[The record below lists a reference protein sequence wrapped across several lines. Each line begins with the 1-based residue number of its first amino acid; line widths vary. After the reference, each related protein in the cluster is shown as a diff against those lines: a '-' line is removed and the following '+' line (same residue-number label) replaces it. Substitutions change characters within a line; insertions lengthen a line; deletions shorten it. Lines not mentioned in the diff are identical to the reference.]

1 MDVRPE
7 DSVSNISSRHG
18 SKTSSRRSR
27 SSSVRS
33 SAVSDARAMAAAKKA
48 ILGAEAATL
57 QRLHQIEEEELRLRQ
72 RKKELKLQ
80 TEMAK
85 AEAEEL
91 AYAQAEQRETAGNT
105 RSAFLDEG
113 YKLRFTVPPPMVEDT
128 QGSPAAVVPDATP
141 RRPLD
146 PPKDESTAIK
156 PQPHMYGPRP
166 PMVDN
171 PLILCPQVSETP
183 LTSQH
188 TKSTNAHKWKY
199 DTSQQ
204 PSQNPSASNT
214 RYASTSPLALQHP
227 PYQTNDYIQ
236 QMMLQQ
242 QEAIMSLT
250 LPQPELPVFSG
261 DPVEY
266 CDFIRAFEN
275 LIERK
280 TRNPS
285 SRLYY
290 LLQYTA
296 GQVQDLVRSCLAM
309 REETGYTEARKLLAE
324 RYGQPYKIATAYVD
338 RVINGQPIRT
348 EDGPALQKFS
358 ILLTSCNN
366 TLKEIGYLSRLE
378 NPESLRKIVD
388 RLPYSLKLKWREAA
402 DSITQKGKRDPT
414 LKDMTEFVEA
424 RSRVAN
430 HPIFGKISS
439 NLQRSSNLNSNKQRR
454 GAVSFAAEA
463 NPQQPQP
470 RNAERKRVK
479 CPSCD
484 KDHWLSQCDDFKK
497 LNLQDRYK
505 LVRAKRLCLNC
516 LVSGHFVH
524 ECPKKSFCRIQD
536 CTKKHSTFL
545 HDKEQKETQPKAS
558 HVNTTDANNGASNT
572 GESAATNGYVKT
584 ETFQTSKSSSVVGFS
599 IVPVE
604 VNAMGQD
611 KKVLTYAFLD
621 SGSNT
626 SFCTKELMRKLDV
639 KGKATSLSLT
649 TMQIAN
655 KQIECSLVSLEVTNL
670 SNSNRVKLPMVY
682 SRSSLPVSTDTI
694 GTQEDVDR
702 WPHLKGIKIPSI
714 EAEIGLLIGSDAP
727 QILQPKEVRESDNG
741 GPYATRTVLGWVLNG
756 PLGREKNKAATANFV
771 DSDTELSK
779 QFSEYCNLEFNDS
792 TYEPKTSMSQNDR
805 RALEI
810 MQTTTVKLEDNH
822 YEIALPWKNDPPC
835 LHDNKSQAERRLE
848 LLKKRLQ
855 KDPVVLEKYKDFM
868 DNILSKNHARKLS
881 SKDLAQTAEA
891 WYLPHHPVFHPQKPG
906 KARVVF
912 DCSAKYRG
920 SSLNDQ
926 LLQGPDLTNTLIG
939 VLTRFRQ
946 EQVAF
951 MSDIEAMFY
960 QVRVRPSDCKYLRFL
975 WWPDGNMEREP
986 QKYQMSVHLFGGA
999 SSPSCAIYALK
1010 KTAEDN
1016 KDYFDQETVQTAKGN
1031 FYVDDCL
1038 RSIATAPEAVRL
1050 VSQLRELLSKGGFH
1064 LTKWISN
1071 SKEVI
1076 DSVPASERAASVKDL
1091 DTGNRSRRIS
1101 EPPTVIRIPTS
1112 GFIYDVS
1119 ESFRL
1124 PKKGEGSTFWTDSTC
1139 VLRYIENKDKR
1150 FQTFVANRAAAILDQ
1165 STETQWKYVETSLNP
1180 ADEAS
1185 RGMTVDAFLHNKR
1198 WTDGPDFLKQSE
1210 ETWPQRPPDMGQ
1222 IPNDDPEVKKTIEV
1236 FAIEV
1241 SNDSDYISK
1250 VLEKFSSWT
1259 RLKKIIAWVLC
1270 YKNNL
1275 RKQSQRRKANEV
1287 ISCQSKVN
1295 ANIPLSVSEINDAE
1309 RVIVKY
1315 VQKQAFKEELSILN
1329 CIDKENQESSN
1340 QSTVKKCSS
1349 IYKLDPIM
1357 TDSLLRVGGRLQ
1369 RAPIEN
1375 DAKHPIILP
1384 KKHHVVK
1391 LIIDY
1396 YHRASAHSGIEYTL
1410 SLIRQKYWII
1420 AARSSVR
1427 NAVNTCFDCRRRQA
1441 PVMQQKMASLPQNRT
1456 TPCKPPF
1463 TYVGVD
1469 CFGPF
1474 TVRRGRT
1481 TAKRYGVLFTCLTTR
1496 AIHIEVA
1503 YSMDTES
1510 FINSLRRF
1518 VSRRGQPDEI
1528 RSDNGGNFV
1537 KGEKELRMA
1546 IQDWNQTQIHEY
1558 LLQHNVK
1565 WIFNPPAAS
1574 HHGGVWERCIRTVRK
1589 VMKALLKQQVLDDE
1603 GLNTLMCE
1611 VESIVNGRLITKV
1624 SDDPKD
1630 LDALTPNHLLLLRAG
1645 TATPPGVFSKDD
1657 NYTRRRW
1664 RQVQYLSNLF
1674 WLRWTKEYL
1683 PSLQQR
1689 QKWNKPQRNL
1699 AVNNIV
1705 LLLDENT
1712 PRSAWPLGI
1721 VLEVYSNSKD

>member
-1 MDVRPE
+1 MFRNRFIGIREQVHQCSETGSPVFRNRFTKVQEQVHKRSGTGSQVSRNSFISVQEHVHERSGIKFTSVQEQVHKCSGTGSQVFRNRFTSVQEHVQCSGTGSSVFRNSLTNVQEQVHERSGTGSSVFRNRFTSVQEQVHQCSGTGSRTFRNRFISVQEQVHQCSGTGSPVFRNRFTSVQEQVHQCSGSGSRTGSPVFRNRFISVQEQVHQCSGTE

-85 AEAEEL
+85 ADAEEL

-105 RSAFLDEG
+105 RSAFLEEG
-113 YKLRFTVPPPMVEDT
+113 YKLRCTVPPPMVEDT
-128 QGSPAAVVPDATP
+128 QGSPAAVVPDAAP

-183 LTSQH
+183 LRSQH

-214 RYASTSPLALQHP
+214 RYASTLPLALQHP
-227 PYQTNDYIQ
+227 PYQTNDYMQ

-250 LPQPELPVFSG
+250 LPQPDLPVFSG

-338 RVINGQPIRT
+338 HVINGQPIRA

-430 HPIFGKISS
+430 HPIFG
-439 NLQRSSNLNSNKQRR
+439 
-454 GAVSFAAEA
+454 
-463 NPQQPQP
+463 
-470 RNAERKRVK
+470 
-479 CPSCD
+479 
-484 KDHWLSQCDDFKK
+484 
-497 LNLQDRYK
+497 
-505 LVRAKRLCLNC
+505 
-516 LVSGHFVH
+516 
-524 ECPKKSFCRIQD
+524 

-572 GESAATNGYVKT
+572 
-584 ETFQTSKSSSVVGFS
+584 
-599 IVPVE
+599 

-611 KKVLTYAFLD
+611 KKVLT
-621 SGSNT
+621 
-626 SFCTKELMRKLDV
+626 
-639 KGKATSLSLT
+639 
-649 TMQIAN
+649 
-655 KQIECSLVSLEVTNL
+655 
-670 SNSNRVKLPMVY
+670 
-682 SRSSLPVSTDTI
+682 SSLPVSTDTI

-727 QILQPKEVRESDNG
+727 QILQPKEVRESENG
-741 GPYATRTVLGWVLNG
+741 GPYATQTVLGWVLNG

-779 QFSEYCNLEFNDS
+779 QFREYCNLEFNDS

-835 LHDNKSQAERRLE
+835 LYDNKSQAERRLQ

-868 DNILSKNHARKLS
+868 DNLLSKNHARKLS
-881 SKDLAQTAEA
+881 SEDLAQTAEA

-906 KARVVF
+906 KVRVVF

-986 QKYQMSVHLFGGA
+986 QEYQMSVHLFGGA
-999 SSPSCAIYALK
+999 SSPSCANYALK

-1016 KDYFDQETVQTAKGN
+1016 KDYFDHETVQTVKGN

-1038 RSIATAPEAVRL
+1038 RSIATEPEAVRL
-1050 VSQLRELLSKGGFH
+1050 
-1064 LTKWISN
+1064 
-1071 SKEVI
+1071 EVI

-1091 DTGNRSRRIS
+1091 DFDNAVLTERALGVQWNVHVDTFSYKIASKEKPATRRGILS
-1101 EPPTVIRIPTS
+1101 IGLGWDDKIPE
-1112 GFIYDVS
+1112 YDKQRW
-1119 ESFRL
+1119 ESWLSDL
-1124 PKKGEGSTFWTDSTC
+1124 PKLEQFSIPRCFKPPDFTDVQRRELHHFSDASSHGYGAVSYLRQIDASDSTC

-1150 FQTFVANRAAAILDQ
+1150 FQTFVANRVAAILDQ

-1259 RLKKIIAWVLC
+1259 RLKKIIAWILR

-1275 RKQSQRRKANEV
+1275 RKQSQR
-1287 ISCQSKVN
+1287 Q
-1295 ANIPLSVSEINDAE
+1295 

-1315 VQKQAFKEELSILN
+1315 VRKQAFKEELSILN

-1357 TDSLLRVGGRLQ
+1357 TDSLLR
-1369 RAPIEN
+1369 
-1375 DAKHPIILP
+1375 
-1384 KKHHVVK
+1384 
-1391 LIIDY
+1391 
-1396 YHRASAHSGIEYTL
+1396 
-1410 SLIRQKYWII
+1410 KYWII

-1463 TYVGVD
+1463 T
-1469 CFGPF
+1469 
-1474 TVRRGRT
+1474 
-1481 TAKRYGVLFTCLTTR
+1481 
-1496 AIHIEVA
+1496 
-1503 YSMDTES
+1503 
-1510 FINSLRRF
+1510 
-1518 VSRRGQPDEI
+1518 RGQPDEI
-1528 RSDNGGNFV
+1528 RSDNG
-1537 KGEKELRMA
+1537 
-1546 IQDWNQTQIHEY
+1546 
-1558 LLQHNVK
+1558 
-1565 WIFNPPAAS
+1565 
-1574 HHGGVWERCIRTVRK
+1574 
-1589 VMKALLKQQVLDDE
+1589 

-1611 VESIVNGRLITKV
+1611 VESIVNGRPITKV

-1689 QKWNKPQRNL
+1689 QKWNKP
-1699 AVNNIV
+1699 
-1705 LLLDENT
+1705 
-1712 PRSAWPLGI
+1712 
-1721 VLEVYSNSKD
+1721 LEI

>member
-91 AYAQAEQRETAGNT
+91 AYAQAER
-105 RSAFLDEG
+105 
-113 YKLRFTVPPPMVEDT
+113 
-128 QGSPAAVVPDATP
+128 
-141 RRPLD
+141 
-146 PPKDESTAIK
+146 
-156 PQPHMYGPRP
+156 
-166 PMVDN
+166 
-171 PLILCPQVSETP
+171 
-183 LTSQH
+183 
-188 TKSTNAHKWKY
+188 
-199 DTSQQ
+199 
-204 PSQNPSASNT
+204 
-214 RYASTSPLALQHP
+214 
-227 PYQTNDYIQ
+227 
-236 QMMLQQ
+236 
-242 QEAIMSLT
+242 
-250 LPQPELPVFSG
+250 
-261 DPVEY
+261 
-266 CDFIRAFEN
+266 
-275 LIERK
+275 
-280 TRNPS
+280 
-285 SRLYY
+285 
-290 LLQYTA
+290 
-296 GQVQDLVRSCLAM
+296 
-309 REETGYTEARKLLAE
+309 
-324 RYGQPYKIATAYVD
+324 
-338 RVINGQPIRT
+338 
-348 EDGPALQKFS
+348 
-358 ILLTSCNN
+358 
-366 TLKEIGYLSRLE
+366 
-378 NPESLRKIVD
+378 
-388 RLPYSLKLKWREAA
+388 REAA
-402 DSITQKGKRDPT
+402 DAITQKGNRDPT

-439 NLQRSSNLNSNKQRR
+439 DLQRSSNLNSNKQRR

-497 LNLQDRYK
+497 LNLEDRYK

-524 ECPKKSFCRIQD
+524 ECPKKSFCRIQG

-545 HDKEQKETQPKAS
+545 HDKEQKEMQPKAS

-572 GESAATNGYVKT
+572 DESAATNGYVKT

-611 KKVLTYAFLD
+611 KKVLMYAFLD

-670 SNSNRVKLPMVY
+670 SNSNKVKLPMVY

-727 QILQPKEVRESDNG
+727 QILQPKEVRESENG
-741 GPYATRTVLGWVLNG
+741 GPYATRTVLGWVING

-810 MQTTTVKLEDNH
+810 MQTTTTVKLEDNH

-835 LHDNKSQAERRLE
+835 LHDNKSQAERRLQ

-868 DNILSKNHARKLS
+868 DNLLSKNHARKLS

-906 KARVVF
+906 KVRVVF

-986 QKYQMSVHLFGGA
+986 HEYQMSVHLFGGA
-999 SSPSCAIYALK
+999 SSPSCANYALK

-1016 KDYFDQETVQTAKGN
+1016 KDYFDHETVQTVKGN
-1031 FYVDDCL
+1031 FYVDDWSAL
-1038 RSIATAPEAVRL
+1038 YRNRT
-1050 VSQLRELLSKGGFH
+1050 
-1064 LTKWISN
+1064 
-1071 SKEVI
+1071 
-1076 DSVPASERAASVKDL
+1076 
-1091 DTGNRSRRIS
+1091 RSRS
-1101 EPPTVIRIPTS
+1101 PN
-1112 GFIYDVS
+1112 
-1119 ESFRL
+1119 
-1124 PKKGEGSTFWTDSTC
+1124 STC

-1150 FQTFVANRAAAILDQ
+1150 FQTFVSNRVAAILDQ

-1185 RGMTVDAFLHNKR
+1185 RGMTVDAFLHKKR

-1236 FAIEV
+1236 FAIE
-1241 SNDSDYISK
+1241 
-1250 VLEKFSSWT
+1250 
-1259 RLKKIIAWVLC
+1259 
-1270 YKNNL
+1270 
-1275 RKQSQRRKANEV
+1275 
-1287 ISCQSKVN
+1287 
-1295 ANIPLSVSEINDAE
+1295 
-1309 RVIVKY
+1309 
-1315 VQKQAFKEELSILN
+1315 
-1329 CIDKENQESSN
+1329 
-1340 QSTVKKCSS
+1340 
-1349 IYKLDPIM
+1349 
-1357 TDSLLRVGGRLQ
+1357 
-1369 RAPIEN
+1369 
-1375 DAKHPIILP
+1375 
-1384 KKHHVVK
+1384 
-1391 LIIDY
+1391 
-1396 YHRASAHSGIEYTL
+1396 
-1410 SLIRQKYWII
+1410 
-1420 AARSSVR
+1420 
-1427 NAVNTCFDCRRRQA
+1427 
-1441 PVMQQKMASLPQNRT
+1441 
-1456 TPCKPPF
+1456 
-1463 TYVGVD
+1463 
-1469 CFGPF
+1469 
-1474 TVRRGRT
+1474 
-1481 TAKRYGVLFTCLTTR
+1481 
-1496 AIHIEVA
+1496 
-1503 YSMDTES
+1503 
-1510 FINSLRRF
+1510 
-1518 VSRRGQPDEI
+1518 
-1528 RSDNGGNFV
+1528 
-1537 KGEKELRMA
+1537 
-1546 IQDWNQTQIHEY
+1546 
-1558 LLQHNVK
+1558 
-1565 WIFNPPAAS
+1565 
-1574 HHGGVWERCIRTVRK
+1574 
-1589 VMKALLKQQVLDDE
+1589 
-1603 GLNTLMCE
+1603 
-1611 VESIVNGRLITKV
+1611 
-1624 SDDPKD
+1624 
-1630 LDALTPNHLLLLRAG
+1630 
-1645 TATPPGVFSKDD
+1645 
-1657 NYTRRRW
+1657 
-1664 RQVQYLSNLF
+1664 
-1674 WLRWTKEYL
+1674 
-1683 PSLQQR
+1683 
-1689 QKWNKPQRNL
+1689 
-1699 AVNNIV
+1699 
-1705 LLLDENT
+1705 
-1712 PRSAWPLGI
+1712 
-1721 VLEVYSNSKD
+1721 